1 LERILVS
8 VFVTGLAKT
17 EDEDNDDYDWL
28 KGEMSVKKNTGF
40 PDGIKRRSLLGGTAG
55 FVGLGAANLVAG
67 RTTPGHSDQALL
79 TSQGTGIS
87 ANRPAVKQ
95 IIKITKLETFLVKP
109 RWLFLKIHTNAG
121 ITGLGEPIT
130 EGRALTCAQ
139 AVKEVEPYLIGKDPR
154 AVTHHWQA
162 IYRHA
167 FYRGGPILT
176 SALSGIDQALWDIK
190 GKALGVPIYE
200 LLGGPTRQRIR
211 VYAHADS
218 PEQIRERMAQ
228 GFTAFKTG
236 PAKKRPARIIE
247 NKAFIDH
254 VAEKFAA
261 LRDAAG
267 PEADIGIDFH
277 GAISPQ
283 TAKLLI
289 KGLEPYQ
296 PMFVEE
302 PVNCQNVEAM
312 ADIARGTHLPIATGE
327 RIFTKWGFREILEK
341 KAASIL
347 QPDLCHAG
355 GITEVRLIAGLAEA
369 YYAALAPHNPLGP
382 ISLAAGLQMAASIP
396 NFLCQ
401 EQVSLGEGYI
411 KSPFKVNKGY
421 VDLPAGPGLGIELDE
436 NALADKIGHDW
447 RNPEEYDADDGS
459 VVDW

>member
-1 LERILVS
+1 MKKNSEGPGAIERRAL
-8 VFVTGLAKT
+8 
-17 EDEDNDDYDWL
+17 L
-28 KGEMSVKKNTGF
+28 KGTTA
-40 PDGIKRRSLLGGTAG
+40 LLGLST
-55 FVGLGAANLVAG
+55 ANLAAG
-67 RTTPGHSDQALL
+67 SPGETEAKAAPALPQQAAPP
-79 TSQGTGIS
+79 QK
-87 ANRPAVKQ
+87 RPSTRE
-95 IIKITKLETFLVKP
+95 IIKITRMETLLVKP
-109 RWLFLKIHTNAG
+109 RWLFLKVHTNAG

-154 AVTHHWQA
+154 AVAHHWQA

-190 GKALGVPIYE
+190 GKALGVPVYE
-200 LLGGPTRQRIR
+200 LLGGPTRDRIR
-211 VYAHADS
+211 VYAHAGT
-218 PEQIRERMAQ
+218 PAQIKERKAQ

-236 PAKKRPARIIE
+236 PAKKRPARIVE
-247 NKAFIDH
+247 NKAFVDN
-254 VAEKFAA
+254 VAREFAT
-261 LRDAAG
+261 LREAAG

-289 KGLEPYQ
+289 KALEPYQ
-296 PMFVEE
+296 PMFIEE
-302 PVNCQNVEAM
+302 PVACQNVEAM
-312 ADIARGTHLPIATGE
+312 AEIARGTHLPIATGE

-341 KAASIL
+341 GAASIL

-355 GITEVRLIAGLAEA
+355 GITEVRLIAGMAEA

-382 ISLAAGLQMAASIP
+382 ISLAAGLQIAASIP
-396 NFLCQ
+396 NFVCQ
-401 EQVSLGEGYI
+401 EQVSLGNGYI
-411 KSPFKVNKGY
+411 KNPFKVENGY
-421 VDLPAGPGLGIELDE
+421 IPLPTAPGLGIELDE

-447 RNPEEYDADDGS
+447 RNPESYDADDGS